1 MNPAISSPISYTHF
15 GFLSGFCETSIE
27 NPASRINGDCIV
39 HFGGKHSD
47 YKMFVKLVNG
57 VRDGTA
63 IIMTREY
70 EFIKLTYRNGEMTGE
85 VEKMDRYLNVL
96 LKGFLVNGEEK
107 GVFVEYNHGTPV
119 WRGYYRHGKRFSE
132 VVKSDVIRHFY
143 EERSVKN
150 QFLLSIAQYDDSL
163 RDKNGQCFEYEDG
176 VVKRKCKYENG
187 VRKQII
193 REYDVSVSENEEKK
207 SLKSSFLNSLFDNPN
222 DDSMILYDL
231 SKKSG
236 YGVLRSVEKCY
247 EIQWIPN
254 DSRVIEVD
262 LISHGLRGYQNDKL
276 IDVHCDQ
283 EVMDLDVNG
292 RRWEGSVRDGKP
304 FGYGVLFNEEGQ
316 KTYEGFMIDQT
327 RICFGREYY
336 GDIEIVSY
344 VGCYFDGK
352 RFGYGVLYDR
362 NGAVDYEGIWKY
374 DKPYQAETGGHIIDN
389 HVDSIE
395 IGYNMYN
402 DLSVFIH
409 PYLFNSCTQITI
421 GDCSLQ
427 SVQLFEIVGL
437 EKLELI
443 TIGNRSLTLKTSPL
457 MNSCKN
463 NGGVCRFENCPNL
476 KSIKVG
482 NNTFSD
488 YDTFKLANL
497 PSLESIEIGDQC
509 FVHAPVLSLSGPNG
523 VLF

>member
-1 MNPAISSPISYTHF
+1 MNPAISSPISYTHS

-39 HFGGKHSD
+39 HFGGKHSEC
-47 YKMFVKLVNG
+47 KMFVKLVNG
-57 VRDGTA
+57 VRDGAA
-63 IIMTREY
+63 IIMTKEY

-132 VVKSDVIRHFY
+132 VVKSDIIRHFY

-176 VVKRKCKYENG
+176 VVKRKCQYENG
-187 VRKQII
+187 ERKQII
-193 REYDVSVSENEEKK
+193 REYDVNAFENKEKK
-207 SLKSSFLNSLFDNPN
+207 PLKSSFLNSLFDNPS

-236 YGVLRSVEKCY
+236 YGVLRSIEKCY

-262 LISHGLRGYQNDKL
+262 LISHVVRGYQNNKL

-336 GDIEIVSY
+336 NDIEKVSY

-352 RFGYGVLYDR
+352 HFGYGVLYDR
-362 NGAVDYEGIWKY
+362 NGVVDYEGIWKY
-374 DKPYQAETGGHIIDN
+374 DKPYQSETDDHLLDN

-395 IGYNMYN
+395 IGNNMYD
-402 DLSVFIH
+402 DLTEFIH
-409 PYLFNSCTQITI
+409 PYSFDSCKRIVI
-421 GDCSLQ
+421 GDYSLRNIR
-427 SVQLFEIVGL
+427 LFAVVGL
-437 EKLELI
+437 SELESVS
-443 TIGNRSLTLKTSPL
+443 IGHNSLRLSSTPFSLYE
-457 MNSCKN
+457 CRN
-463 NGGVCRFENCPNL
+463 NGGICRIENCPKL
-476 KSIKVG
+476 MSIRVKEYSFTNHG
-482 NNTFSD
+482 SFELT
-488 YDTFKLANL
+488 NL
-497 PSLESIEIGDQC
+497 PSLESIEIGDYC
-509 FVHAPVLSLSGPNG
+509 FSHASELSLSCSCE
-523 VLF
+523 

>member
-1 MNPAISSPISYTHF
+1 MNPAISSPISYTHS

-39 HFGGKHSD
+39 HFGGMYSEC
-47 YKMFVKLVNG
+47 KMFVKLVNG

-63 IIMTREY
+63 IIMTKEY

-96 LKGFLVNGEEK
+96 LKGFLVNGEER
-107 GVFVEYNHGTPV
+107 GIFVEYNHGTPV

-132 VVKSDVIRHFY
+132 VVKSDVIRHYY

-150 QFLLSIAQYDDSL
+150 QFLLSIAQYNGSFGE
-163 RDKNGQCFEYEDG
+163 KNGQCFEYEDG
-176 VVKRKCKYENG
+176 VVKRKCLYENG
-187 VRKQII
+187 ERKQII

-207 SLKSSFLNSLFDNPN
+207 SLKSSFLNSLFDNPS

-262 LISHGLRGYQNDKL
+262 LISHVVRGYQNNKL
-276 IDVHCDQ
+276 IDVHCNQ

-292 RRWEGSVRDGKP
+292 RRWEGSVREGKP
-304 FGYGVLFNEEGQ
+304 FGYGILYNEEGQ
-316 KTYEGFMIDQT
+316 KKYEGFMIDQT
-327 RICFGREYY
+327 WICFGREYY
-336 GDIEIVSY
+336 NDIERVSY

-352 RFGYGVLYDR
+352 HFGYGVLYDR

-374 DKPYQAETGGHIIDN
+374 D
-389 HVDSIE
+389 
-395 IGYNMYN
+395 
-402 DLSVFIH
+402 
-409 PYLFNSCTQITI
+409 
-421 GDCSLQ
+421 
-427 SVQLFEIVGL
+427 
-437 EKLELI
+437 
-443 TIGNRSLTLKTSPL
+443 
-457 MNSCKN
+457 
-463 NGGVCRFENCPNL
+463 
-476 KSIKVG
+476 
-482 NNTFSD
+482 
-488 YDTFKLANL
+488 
-497 PSLESIEIGDQC
+497 
-509 FVHAPVLSLSGPNG
+509 
-523 VLF
+523 